1 MGSLQ
6 SSPPAPPEP
15 ATATES
21 STDSRMGNGTRCS
34 CLPAIGN
41 NKTGPQP
48 VPDPPASKP
57 QIPQVRRGSW
67 PHDQECPVVDTDKVI
82 SRRGAIPI
90 TGRLITTRP
99 LHDDFNVQAKVL
111 GSGMSGPVRLAT
123 SNDGTKHAIKS
134 FRKRGLSM
142 AKRRELQNEV
152 EIYLQLDH
160 PHIARLE
167 FVYDFDEELH
177 MVMEFMEGGELY
189 DRLAAHK
196 MYTEELAATTTWQML
211 LPIHYLHQ
219 NKIVHRDLKLENF
232 LYERKDS
239 QELKLIDFGF
249 AKFWRGG
256 QSMHQACGSV
266 HYVAPEVLAHSYTE
280 KADCWSIGIIVYMLL
295 IGSPPFHGSDDVVL
309 EKIKTGKPQWSSRFP
324 KLSKTARSFIQ
335 ALLVKD
341 PDERMSIA
349 ACLEHPWVKDRA
361 RQEVEVDLETV
372 RSLRTY
378 AHATHF
384 KRACLS
390 MMAWSLSREDREHLR
405 EQFKSMDE
413 NNDGTIT
420 LPEFKK
426 ILVENFDV
434 DSHEAE
440 RLFESLDADNDHQLS
455 YTEYLAA
462 ALQGRIAIH
471 EDLVRDS
478 FQRFDRDR
486 SGMITV
492 TDLRQVLGK
501 EFEGIEVENILSEA
515 VGNKEAVSY
524 DDFLA
529 YLQAPPQSTGELP
542 EHLERMEK
550 VIDTLM
556 DESPTMRELLKD
568 PTSPHFKPK
577 PLSRKFSGEAPS
589 P

>member
-1 MGSLQ
+1 
-6 SSPPAPPEP
+6 
-15 ATATES
+15 
-21 STDSRMGNGTRCS
+21 
-34 CLPAIGN
+34 
-41 NKTGPQP
+41 
-48 VPDPPASKP
+48 
-57 QIPQVRRGSW
+57 
-67 PHDQECPVVDTDKVI
+67 VDADKVI
-82 SRRGAIPI
+82 SRRGAIPV

-99 LHDDFNVQAKVL
+99 LYDDFNVEAKVL

-123 SNDGTKHAIKS
+123 SKDGKKHAIKS

-189 DRLAAHK
+189 DRLAARK
-196 MYTEELAATTTWQML
+196 QYTEELAAATTWQML
-211 LPIHYLHQ
+211 LPIAYLHQ

-239 QELKLIDFGF
+239 DELKLIDFGF
-249 AKFWRGG
+249 AKFWRGP
-256 QSMHQACGSV
+256 QTMHQACGSV

-335 ALLVKD
+335 ALLVKN
-341 PDERMSIA
+341 PEERMSIA
-349 ACLEHPWVKDRA
+349 ECLEHPWVRDRDT
-361 RQEVEVDLETV
+361 REVPIDVDTL

-390 MMAWSLSREDREHLR
+390 MMAWSLAREDREHLR
-405 EQFKSMDE
+405 QEFKSMDA
-413 NNDGTIT
+413 NNDGTVT

-426 ILVENFDV
+426 IMVNNFDIS
-434 DSHEAE
+434 SHEAE
-440 RLFESLDADNDHQLS
+440 HLFESLDVDNDHQLS
-455 YTEYLAA
+455 YTEFLAA
-462 ALQGRIAIH
+462 ALQGRVAIH

-478 FQRFDRDR
+478 FQRFDTDR

-492 TDLRQVLGK
+492 TDLRQVLGR
-501 EFEGIEVENILSEA
+501 EFEGVEVEALLHQV
-515 VGNKEAVSY
+515 VGQKDAVSY

-529 YLQAPPQSTGELP
+529 YLQAPPHDTGELP
-542 EHLERMEK
+542 KQTVQHLEKMEK
-550 VIDTLM
+550 IIDTLI
-556 DESPTMRELLKD
+556 ETSPTVRDLFKD

-577 PLSRKFSGEAPS
+577 PLSRKLSAEASPAPS
-589 P
+589 PH